1 MFDSAGRKILFGVV
15 TGTLLSSAVASV
27 LAADERETHNLIDS
41 EGRAVLTSRQEECV
55 QTPNTP
61 NTPPKL
67 FKECGNIGDRDGDGI
82 PDDEDM
88 CPDNTPEEIS
98 KGVYQDGPKK
108 GCPIDTDNDGVPD
121 YRDDCPN
128 NTPLEIS
135 KGVDDRGC
143 PLDSDGDGVPDYR
156 DKCPGT
162 PPGVEV
168 NEDGCPTECVPETD
182 PNKCLPV
189 IFSSEALF
197 DFDKFNLRPDGQ
209 RALDEFLSH
218 KEIELVYSI
227 NVIGH
232 TDPTGTDSYNM
243 TLSNKRAAT
252 VANYLKSRL
261 PATVQIFSEG
271 RGETQLVPR
280 DLANNESQSAWH
292 QRCRRVE
299 VKVRE
304 YKRKQQ

>member
-1 MFDSAGRKILFGVV
+1 MLNRFSRKILIGIVV
-15 TGTLLSSAVASV
+15 GTLWSTAMTSL
-27 LAADERETHNLIDS
+27 LAADVEDRATYFLLNS
-41 EGRAVLTSRQEECV
+41 EGNPVLTTREGECV

-61 NTPPKL
+61 NTPPKS
-67 FKECGNIGDRDGDGI
+67 FKECGSIGDRDGDGI

-162 PPGVEV
+162 PRDLKVD
-168 NEDGCPTECVPETD
+168 EDGCPLSDDVKPELVLVAEGD
-182 PNKCLPV
+182 V
-189 IFSSEALF
+189 LF
-197 DFDKFNLRPDGQ
+197 DFDKYNLRPDGQ
-209 RALDEFLSH
+209 RLLEEMLGKIDPSH
-218 KEIELVYSI
+218 TSSI
-227 NVIGH
+227 KIVGH
-232 TDPTGTDSYNM
+232 TDPVGTDSYNQQ
-243 TLSNKRAAT
+243 LSIRRATT
-252 VANYLKSRL
+252 VANYFKSRIRDKEIT
-261 PATVQIFSEG
+261 AEG
-271 RGETQLVPR
+271 RGEKELVSREPGE
-280 DLANNESQSAWH
+280 AQKAWH

-299 VKVRE
+299 VQIWG
-304 YKRKQQ
+304 YQKR

>member
-15 TGTLLSSAVASV
+15 TGTLLSSAVISV
-27 LAADERETHNLIDS
+27 LAADEKETYNLIDS

-61 NTPPKL
+61 NTPPKT

-156 DKCPGT
+156 DKCPNT
-162 PPGVEV
+162 PRGAEV
-168 NEDGCPTECVPETD
+168 DEDGCPFDCERRGDCQPRDV
-182 PNKCLPV
+182 
-189 IFSSEALF
+189 FSSEALF

-209 RALDEFLSH
+209 RALDEFLTH
-218 KEIELVYSI
+218 KDIELVHSI
-227 NVIGH
+227 TVIGH

-243 TLSNKRAAT
+243 TLSKKRAQT

-261 PATVQIFSEG
+261 PATAQIISEG
-271 RGETQLVPR
+271 RGEQELVERLPG
-280 DLANNESQSAWH
+280 ESQAAWH

-299 VKVRE
+299 VGVNE
-304 YKRKQQ
+304 YKRKQ

>member
-1 MFDSAGRKILFGVV
+1 MLNRFSQKILIGIVA
-15 TGTLLSSAVASV
+15 GTLWSTAMIPV
-27 LAADERETHNLIDS
+27 LAAGDEGATYFLLNS
-41 EGRAVLTSRQEECV
+41 EGNPVRTTREGECV

-61 NTPPKL
+61 NTPAKP
-67 FKECGNIGDRDGDGI
+67 FRECGSIGDRDNDGI

-98 KGVYQDGPKK
+98 KGVYQEGPKK

-162 PPGVEV
+162 PRDLKVD
-168 NEDGCPTECVPETD
+168 EDGCPLKEVERPELVLVAQGD
-182 PNKCLPV
+182 V
-189 IFSSEALF
+189 LF
-197 DFDKFNLRPDGQ
+197 DFDKSNLRSDGQ
-209 RALDEFLSH
+209 RLLEGMLNKIDPSRTS
-218 KEIELVYSI
+218 SI
-227 NVIGH
+227 NVVGH
-232 TDPTGTDSYNM
+232 TDPVGTDSYNM
-243 TLSNKRAAT
+243 QLSIRRATT
-252 VANYLKSRL
+252 VANYFKSRIQGKDIT
-261 PATVQIFSEG
+261 AEG
-271 RGETQLVPR
+271 RGEQELLPQEPGE
-280 DLANNESQSAWH
+280 AKKAWH

-299 VKVRE
+299 VE
-304 YKRKQQ
+304 IWGYQKRSQ

>member
-98 KGVYQDGPKK
+98 KGVYQEGPKK

-156 DKCPGT
+156 DKCPNT
-162 PPGVEV
+162 PPNVEV
-168 NEDGCPTECVPETD
+168 DEDGCPFCDPEKD

-189 IFSSEALF
+189 VFSSEALF
-197 DFDKFNLRPDGQ
+197 DFDKYNLRVDGQ

-299 VKVRE
+299 VEVRE
-304 YKRKQQ
+304 YKRKQ

>member
-15 TGTLLSSAVASV
+15 TGTLLSSAVISV
-27 LAADERETHNLIDS
+27 LAADEKETYNLIDS

-61 NTPPKL
+61 NTPPKS
-67 FKECGNIGDRDGDGI
+67 FKECGSIGDRDGDGI

-98 KGVYQDGPKK
+98 KGVYQEGPKK

-162 PPGVEV
+162 PRGAEV
-168 NEDGCPTECVPETD
+168 DEDGCPPECKGPDCIKT
-182 PNKCLPV
+182 
-189 IFSSEALF
+189 FSSEALF

-227 NVIGH
+227 AVIGH

-243 TLSNKRAAT
+243 TLSKKRAAT

-261 PATVQIFSEG
+261 PATVQIISEG
-271 RGETQLVPR
+271 RGEKELVER
-280 DLANNESQSAWH
+280 FAGESQQAWH

-299 VKVRE
+299 VAVRE
-304 YKRKQQ
+304 YKRKQ

>member
-98 KGVYQDGPKK
+98 KGVYQEGPKK

-156 DKCPGT
+156 DKCPNT
-162 PPGVEV
+162 PRGAEV
-168 NEDGCPTECVPETD
+168 DKDGCPFEKPCPDDD
-182 PNKCLPV
+182 PTNCINILPA
-189 IFSSEALF
+189 EALF

-209 RALDEFLSH
+209 KELDKFISQ
-218 KEIELVYSI
+218 KDIELVYSI
-227 NVIGH
+227 TVIGH

-243 TLSNKRAAT
+243 TLSKKRAAT

-261 PATVQIFSEG
+261 PATAQVISEG

-280 DLANNESQSAWH
+280 EPGESQKAWH

-299 VKVRE
+299 VEVRE
-304 YKRKQQ
+304 YKRKQ

>member
-15 TGTLLSSAVASV
+15 TGTLLSSAVMSV
-27 LAADERETHNLIDS
+27 LAVDEKETHNLIDS

-61 NTPPKL
+61 NTPPKS
-67 FKECGNIGDRDGDGI
+67 FKECGSIGDRDGDGI

-162 PPGVEV
+162 PRGAAVD
-168 NEDGCPTECVPETD
+168 EDGCPFDCKRLGNCPIDV
-182 PNKCLPV
+182 
-189 IFSSEALF
+189 FSSEALF

-209 RALDEFLSH
+209 RALDEFLTH
-218 KEIELVYSI
+218 KDIELVRSI
-227 NVIGH
+227 TVIGH

-243 TLSNKRAAT
+243 TLSKKRAAT

-261 PATVQIFSEG
+261 PATAQITSEG
-271 RGETQLVPR
+271 RGEKELVPR
-280 DLANNESQSAWH
+280 NGESQQAWH

-299 VKVRE
+299 VGVNE
-304 YKRKQQ
+304 YKRKQ

>member
-1 MFDSAGRKILFGVV
+1 MFKSLSQKVLLGIV
-15 TGTLLSSAVASV
+15 TTSTLLSIAIAPV
-27 LAADERETHNLIDS
+27 LAADEPETYRLIDS
-41 EGRAVLTSRQEECV
+41 EGQPVLTRRQEECV
-55 QTPNTP
+55 QTPRTP
-61 NTPPKL
+61 NTPAKL
-67 FKECGNIGDRDGDGI
+67 FKECGDIGDRDGDGI

-135 KGVDDRGC
+135 RGVDDRGC

-156 DKCPGT
+156 DDCPNT
-162 PPGVEV
+162 PPNVVVDER
-168 NEDGCPTECVPETD
+168 GCPPDGPVLTTFSAET
-182 PNKCLPV
+182 
-189 IFSSEALF
+189 LF

-218 KEIELVYSI
+218 KEIELVYKI
-227 NVIGH
+227 TVIGH
-232 TDPTGTDSYNM
+232 TDPVGTDSYNM
-243 TLSNKRAAT
+243 QLSQKRAAT
-252 VANYLKSRL
+252 VANYLRSRL
-261 PATVQIFSEG
+261 PTSTQLVAEG
-271 RGETQLVPR
+271 RGERELVLREPG
-280 DLANNESQSAWH
+280 ESKQAWH

-299 VKVRE
+299 VSVVE
-304 YKRKQQ
+304 YRRKE

>member
-1 MFDSAGRKILFGVV
+1 MFDSAGRKILFGMV

-67 FKECGNIGDRDGDGI
+67 LKECGNIGDRDGDGI

-98 KGVYQDGPKK
+98 KGVYQAGPKK

-128 NTPLEIS
+128 NTQLEIS

-162 PPGVEV
+162 PPNVEV
-168 NEDGCPTECVPETD
+168 DEDGCPSGFHPHDYVFLSD
-182 PNKCLPV
+182 
-189 IFSSEALF
+189 ALF

-218 KEIELVYSI
+218 KEIERVHSLT
-227 NVIGH
+227 VIGH
-232 TDPTGTDSYNM
+232 TDPVGTDSYNM
-243 TLSNKRAAT
+243 TLSRKRAAT

-261 PATVQIFSEG
+261 PTTVQIISEG

-280 DLANNESQSAWH
+280 KPGEPQKVWH

-299 VKVRE
+299 VAVRE
-304 YKRKQQ
+304 YKRKE

>member
-1 MFDSAGRKILFGVV
+1 MFDSAGRKILFGMV

-55 QTPNTP
+55 QTPRTP

-98 KGVYQDGPKK
+98 KGVYQEGPKK

-156 DKCPGT
+156 DKCPRT
-162 PPGVEV
+162 PRGAKVDQ
-168 NEDGCPTECVPETD
+168 DGCPDGPPVFTE
-182 PNKCLPV
+182 
-189 IFSSEALF
+189 FSSEALF
-197 DFDKFNLRPDGQ
+197 DFDKYNLRPDGK

-218 KEIELVYSI
+218 KEIELVHSLT
-227 NVIGH
+227 VIGH
-232 TDPTGTDSYNM
+232 TDPVGTDSYNM
-243 TLSNKRAAT
+243 TLSRKRAAA

-261 PATVQIFSEG
+261 PATVQIISEG

-280 DLANNESQSAWH
+280 DPGESQADWH

-299 VKVRE
+299 VAVRE
-304 YKRKQQ
+304 YKRKE